1 MRGFVLIATLLAAT
15 AMAPAHAQTICP
27 DGKTFSG
34 ACVKPELG
42 EAMRKQVFVATQ
54 PKISYTAPPVLPS
67 EDGTYA
73 TLRDYNELKM
83 IYGIGAP
90 AAVGTPG
97 APACVPSRG
106 NPC

>member
-1 MRGFVLIATLLAAT
+1 MRSIALIAALLAVAT
-15 AMAPAHAQTICP
+15 TTPARAQAVCP

-42 EAMRKQVFVATQ
+42 ESVRKQVFVFTQ

-67 EDGTYA
+67 EDGIYSIP
-73 TLRDYNELKM
+73 RDYHELQV
-83 IYGIGAP
+83 IYGVGSNAP
-90 AAVGTPG
+90 ATST
-97 APACVPSRG
+97 CVATRT

>member
-1 MRGFVLIATLLAAT
+1 MRTCVPIAALLAA
-15 AMAPAHAQTICP
+15 AFGAAHAQTTCP
-27 DGKTFSG
+27 DGRTFSG

-42 EAMRKQVFVATQ
+42 EGMRKQVFVATQ

-73 TLRDYNELKM
+73 GSYDYHELRT

-90 AAVGTPG
+90 SPAAT
-97 APACVPSRG
+97 CVPTRS

>member
-1 MRGFVLIATLLAAT
+1 MRGLTLMTAVLLGAIAI
-15 AMAPAHAQTICP
+15 APTSALTVCP

-42 EAMRKQVFVATQ
+42 ESLRKQVFVATQ

-67 EDGTYA
+67 EDGSYGIP
-73 TLRDYNELKM
+73 RDYHELSA
-83 IYGIGAP
+83 IYG
-90 AAVGTPG
+90 VGTFIRP
-97 APACVPSRG
+97 AVIPPACVPSRT